1 MKWIFKKFETLKLTE
16 LYDLLKLRSSVF
28 VVEQDCVYQ
37 DLDEKDQQATHLL
50 GYENE
55 KLIAYSRIFSPGTF
69 EKKYSRI
76 GRIVTKKQYRGKG
89 IGQNLVQR
97 SIDFCAKQFNRET
110 IKVSAQVYL
119 KKFYNQQG
127 FVEKGKIYN
136 EDGIPHHAMFFLF
149 KP

>member
-55 KLIAYSRIFSPGTF
+55 KLIA
-69 EKKYSRI
+69 
-76 GRIVTKKQYRGKG
+76 
-89 IGQNLVQR
+89 
-97 SIDFCAKQFNRET
+97 
-110 IKVSAQVYL
+110 
-119 KKFYNQQG
+119 
-127 FVEKGKIYN
+127 
-136 EDGIPHHAMFFLF
+136 
-149 KP
+149 